1 MTYIGIDVSKDTF
14 VVAYSPGKTCRT
26 RTFRNTTK
34 GIHEFIRTISKD
46 EHHKDEHHCVME
58 GTGNYSAL
66 LVYLLSEAGITTSI
80 ENPLKVKNFACVMLS
95 TVKTDEVDA
104 RLIAL
109 YGEKMNPLPYKLR
122 SDDILTL
129 KQKRTVIRQFKK
141 QLIATK
147 NLKGS
152 MEVLPFFDSKCRK
165 STEQTI
171 AFLEKQVKH
180 LEEDLS
186 VLAKSEYKKQMDLL
200 TSAKGIGVTLA
211 AALIIA
217 TSGFTY
223 FDNAKQLTRYLG
235 LSPTYQQSSTSVNFK
250 GHINRNGD
258 SSLRSQLYVAAFSSL
273 RCNTECKACYDRLR
287 SNGKPG
293 KVAVIAVANK
303 LVRQA
308 FAVVTQEKPYVD
320 GYISTLKSTPA
331 SSESD
336 KG

>member
-14 VVAYSPGKTCRT
+14 VVAYSPEKTCKT
-26 RTFRNTTK
+26 KTFKNTTK
-34 GIHEFIRTISKD
+34 GIHEFIKTISK
-46 EHHKDEHHCVME
+46 EEHHCVME
-58 GTGNYSAL
+58 ATGNYSAL
-66 LVYLLSEAGITTSI
+66 LVYLLSEAGITTSL
-80 ENPLKVKNFACVMLS
+80 ENPLKVKNFARAMLS
-95 TVKTDEVDA
+95 VVKTDEIDA

-109 YGEKMNPLPYKLR
+109 YGEKMQPKPYVLR
-122 SDDILTL
+122 SDAILTL
-129 KQKRTVIRQFKK
+129 KQKRTVIRQLKK

-152 MEVLPFFDSKCRK
+152 MEALPFFDSQCKK
-165 STEQTI
+165 SIEKTI
-171 AFLEKQVKH
+171 TFLEKQIKY

-186 VLAKSEYKKQMDLL
+186 TLAHNEYEKQMKLL
-200 TSAKGIGVTLA
+200 TSVKGIGVTLA
-211 AALIIA
+211 AALIMA
-217 TSGFTY
+217 TGGFTY

-235 LSPTYQQSSTSVNFK
+235 LSPTYQQSGTSVNVK

-273 RCNTECKACYDRLR
+273 RCNTECKACFDRLR

-303 LVRQA
+303 LIRQA
-308 FAVVTQEKPYVD
+308 FAVVTQERPYVD
-320 GYISTLKSTPA
+320 GYVSQLKSTPDT
-331 SSESD
+331 SESS